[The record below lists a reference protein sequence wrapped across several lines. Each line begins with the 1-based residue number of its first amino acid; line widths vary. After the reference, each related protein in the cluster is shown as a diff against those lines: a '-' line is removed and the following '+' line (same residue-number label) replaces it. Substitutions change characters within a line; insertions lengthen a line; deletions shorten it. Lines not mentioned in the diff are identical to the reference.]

1 MAKRQFFSRDKDFY
15 RTLLRL
21 TATIAMQNVIVSGV
35 NLADNIMLGGYSES
49 ALSGV
54 ALANQVQFMLQMVVF
69 GVGEGLVVIGSQYW
83 GKRDTASIKKLL
95 NVTLLFTLAIT
106 TAFLLVV
113 RLFPKFTLSLYT
125 NEAEVIAE
133 GAKYIKIVCF
143 SYIFFGLTQTLLS
156 GMKTVETVRLGLVL
170 SIVTLFVNIALN
182 YCLIYGHFGFPRMGA
197 AGAALATLFA
207 RILET
212 TIVIVYYLC
221 IDKKL
226 QMKVRDFFG
235 WSSIMCHDYVK
246 VATPVVAS
254 GTIWGIAMSF
264 QASILGHLGATTI
277 AANSIAGNIFGIVSV
292 AAYGCSAASGI
303 FMGKTIGK
311 GTPLPQIKEY
321 VRSMQIIYIGIG
333 LLSGSILFLLKDAII
348 ALFSVTP
355 DAIELARK
363 FTIVLSVTLV
373 GTAYQVACLT
383 GIVRGG
389 GDTKFVLINDSI
401 FMWAIVL
408 PFSYLAAFKFGW
420 PPVAVFFCLKSD
432 QILKCFVAIFKVNSY
447 NWVRI
452 LTREQN
458 P

>member
-1 MAKRQFFSRDKDFY
+1 MAKHRYFSRDKEFY
-15 RTLLRL
+15 KTLLRL
-21 TATIAMQNVIVSGV
+21 TATIALQNVIVSGV

-83 GKRDTASIKKLL
+83 GKKDTSAIKKLL
-95 NVTLLFTLAIT
+95 NITLVFTLAVT
-106 TAFLLVV
+106 VAFLLVV
-113 RLFPKFTLSLYT
+113 RLFPVFTLSLYT
-125 NEAEVIAE
+125 NETEVIAE
-133 GAKYIKIVCF
+133 GAEYIKIVCY

-156 GMKTVETVRLGLVL
+156 GMKTVETVRLGLIL
-170 SIVTLFVNIALN
+170 SIITLFVNIALN
-182 YCLIYGHFGFPRMGA
+182 YCFIYGHFGFPRMGS
-197 AGAALATLFA
+197 AGAALATLIA

-212 TIVIVYYLC
+212 VIVTVYYLF

-226 QMKVRDFFG
+226 NMKVKHFFG
-235 WSSIMCHDYVK
+235 WSFTMCRDYVK

-292 AAYGCSAASGI
+292 AAYGCSTASGI
-303 FMGKTIGK
+303 FMGKTIGR
-311 GTPLPQIKEY
+311 GAELPEIKEY

-333 LLSGSILFLLKDAII
+333 LLSGSILFLTKDTII
-348 ALFSVTP
+348 SLFSVTP

-373 GTAYQVACLT
+373 GTAYQVSCLT

-389 GDTKFVLINDSI
+389 GDTRFVLINDSI
-401 FMWAIVL
+401 FMWLIVL
-408 PFSYLAAFKFGW
+408 PFSYLAAFKLNW

-432 QILKCFVAIFKVNSY
+432 QILKCFVAIVKVNSY
-447 NWVRI
+447 NWVRH
-452 LTREQN
+452 LTREQEA
-458 P
+458 